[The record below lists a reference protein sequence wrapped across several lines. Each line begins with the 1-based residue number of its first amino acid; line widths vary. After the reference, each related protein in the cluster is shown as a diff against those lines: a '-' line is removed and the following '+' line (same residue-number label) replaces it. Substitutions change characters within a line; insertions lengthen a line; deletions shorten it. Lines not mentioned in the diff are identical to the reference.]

1 MSLSAHQPQTGDDD
15 GGSARLLSTPAARRA
30 TLAFVAFAAGQVL
43 AQQLWL
49 RGLTLGAS
57 VWFGAALIVLA
68 AGVLR
73 SRGPGG
79 AVLAIAAMLLAGGW
93 FTARVLELPRSSL
106 GALVPAP
113 TEPGGGHIVTI
124 EGAVIEPVRA
134 WEPSG
139 ALADYLPM
147 QGGSVSFTVRA
158 QTALLDAGARTVR
171 GRVRVTVGQG
181 EPEVRVG
188 DRVRV
193 KGIARA
199 IEPPSNPGQPDPRLW
214 AAQSGQT
221 VTLTAASAALVE
233 VLPPARGPVASAA
246 RAWRQSRAW
255 LARRAAAVLPESENS
270 PGRAMLAAL
279 LLGERESGA
288 DELRATFARQGLAHV
303 LAISGFH
310 LAVMAG
316 AALFAVRLTGDRG
329 RLEPL
334 LVAALVVLYVLIL
347 PARAPILR
355 AATMVL
361 AWLLAESMGRRY
373 DKRALLAWVAIAVL
387 VVRPMDLF
395 SLGYQ
400 LTFGITAAL
409 IWFGAP
415 VHARMFPGAISFDRY
430 EPPDAFTRRW
440 WIDRLT
446 QLVSASILCW
456 LVATPLVA
464 RSVGV
469 ISPAAVVSTVV
480 VVPLVTV
487 LLWSSYAAM
496 LVGVFV
502 PPLATAMSSVL
513 EWCAHGVVT
522 LVNIMDAA
530 PLTTV
535 YAPRFS
541 LALTAALTVV
551 VLLWL
556 VRGRLRSPGLWAA
569 TLLVVGWGWGE
580 WRTAGRLPHDTVL
593 RIDTLDVGNGT
604 CHLVRSGDDVLLWDC
619 GSLNPAIGVRTI
631 PRSLHTLGVRRVPD
645 VVLTHPNFDHY
656 SGLLDVAE
664 RFGVERVWTTSTFLA
679 RADRDPG
686 GAAAACLRA
695 LDRRGIEVG
704 IWAAGESVPFGSAQA
719 TVLSPPEPSP
729 FASDNDTSIVA
740 MFGVQTAAG
749 ERRLL
754 MTGDAQREALAAL
767 MSPGADLDADVL
779 ELPHHGSVQPTAM
792 AFVDEVGP
800 AVVLQST
807 GDARALDIRWNAQ
820 RLGRTWWTT
829 ATDGAAWVEF
839 RQDGSVVSGSVRR
852 KED

>member
-1 MSLSAHQPQTGDDD
+1 VSLSAHQARTGGHDADP
-15 GGSARLLSTPAARRA
+15 ARPPTTPAAQRA

-43 AQQLWL
+43 AWQFW
-49 RGLTLGAS
+49 RHGLTPAAS
-57 VWFGAALIVLA
+57 VWFGAALLVLA

-73 SRGPGG
+73 ARGPGG
-79 AVLAIAAMLLAGGW
+79 PVLALALVLLAGGW
-93 FTARVLELPRSSL
+93 FTARVLEVSRSSL

-124 EGAVIEPVRA
+124 EGVVIEPARE

-139 ALADYLPM
+139 ALAYYLPM

-158 QTALLDAGARTVR
+158 HAALLDDGACDIS

-181 EPEVRVG
+181 EPGVRVG

-199 IEPPSNPGQPDPRLW
+199 LEPPSNPGQPDPRLW
-214 AAQSGQT
+214 AAQSGQS

-233 VLPPARGPVASAA
+233 VLPPSRTVGASIA

-255 LARRAAAVLPESENS
+255 LGRRAAAVLPESEDS

-279 LLGERESGA
+279 LLGERESGV

-329 RLEPL
+329 RLEPM

-361 AWLLAESMGRRY
+361 AWLVAESLGRRY

-387 VVRPMDLF
+387 VFRPMDLF

-415 VHARMFPGAISFDRY
+415 VHARMFPGAISFERY
-430 EPPDAFTRRW
+430 EPPDAFAGRW
-440 WIDRLT
+440 WLDRLT
-446 QLVSASILCW
+446 RLISASVLCW

-502 PPLATAMSSVL
+502 PPLASAMSSVL
-513 EWCAHGVVT
+513 EWCAHSVVV
-522 LVNIMDAA
+522 LVNTFDAI

-535 YAPRFS
+535 YAPRLS
-541 LALTAALTVV
+541 LGLTAALTVL

-556 VRGRLRSPGLWAA
+556 VRGRVRSPGLWAA
-569 TLLVVGWGWGE
+569 TLLVLGWGWGE
-580 WRTAGRLPHDTVL
+580 WRTAGRLPHDVVL

-604 CHLVRSGDDVLLWDC
+604 CHLIRSGDDALLWDC

-631 PRSLHTLGVRRVPD
+631 PRALHALGAQRIPD

-656 SGLLDVAE
+656 SGLLDVAA
-664 RFGVERVWTTSTFLA
+664 RFGVERVWTTSAFLA
-679 RADRDPG
+679 LADRDPG
-686 GAAAACLRA
+686 GAAAACL
-695 LDRRGIEVG
+695 LDLHRRGIRVG
-704 IWAAGESVPFGSAQA
+704 AWAAGERVPLGEARA
-719 TVLSPPEPSP
+719 AVLSPPEPAP
-729 FASDNDTSIVA
+729 FASDNDTSLVA
-740 MFGVQTAAG
+740 MFGVPTASG

-767 MSPGADLDADVL
+767 MAPGADLAADVL

-792 AFVDEVGP
+792 AFVDEVRP
-800 AVVLQST
+800 RVVLQST

-829 ATDGAAWVEF
+829 ATDGAAWVEI
-839 RQDGSVVSGSVRR
+839 RRDGSIESGSVRR
-852 KED
+852 GLE

>member
-1 MSLSAHQPQTGDDD
+1 MSLSPHQAEAATHEGDP
-15 GGSARLLSTPAARRA
+15 ARPPTTPAARRA

-43 AQQLWL
+43 AWQLWL
-49 RGLTLGAS
+49 HGLTLAAA
-57 VWFGAALIVLA
+57 VWFGAALLVLA
-68 AGVLR
+68 VGVLR
-73 SRGPGG
+73 DRGPGG
-79 AVLAIAAMLLAGGW
+79 AVLALAFALLAGGL
-93 FTARVLELPRSSL
+93 FTARVLEVPRSSL
-106 GALVPAP
+106 GALVPPPA
-113 TEPGGGHIVTI
+113 EPGGGHIVTI
-124 EGAVIEPVRA
+124 EGVVIEPARA

-158 QTALLDAGARTVR
+158 HAALLDTGPRRVT

-181 EPEVRVG
+181 EPEIRVG
-188 DRVRV
+188 ERVRV
-193 KGIARA
+193 QGIARA

-214 AAQSGQT
+214 AAQSGQA
-221 VTLTAASAALVE
+221 VTITAASAALVE
-233 VLPPARGPVASAA
+233 VLPPSPGLRASAA

-255 LARRAAAVLPESENS
+255 LGRRAAAVLPESEGS
-270 PGRAMLAAL
+270 SGRAMLAAL
-279 LLGERESGA
+279 LLGERESGV

-316 AALFAVRLTGDRG
+316 ATLFAVRLTGDRG

-334 LVAALVVLYVLIL
+334 LVAVLVVLYVLIL

-361 AWLLAESMGRRY
+361 AWLVAESMGRRY

-415 VHARMFPGAISFDRY
+415 VHARMFPVAIGFDRY
-430 EPPDAFTRRW
+430 EPPDAFSRKW
-440 WIDRLT
+440 WLDRLT
-446 QLVSASILCW
+446 RLVSASVLCW

-464 RSVGV
+464 QSVGV
-469 ISPAAVVSTVV
+469 ISPAAVLSTVV

-502 PPLATAMSSVL
+502 PPLAAAMSGVL
-513 EWCAHGVVT
+513 EWCARAVVAVVNT
-522 LVNIMDAA
+522 LDAV

-535 YAPRFS
+535 YSPRLS

-556 VRGRLRSPGLWAA
+556 VRGRVRSPGLWAA
-569 TLLVVGWGWGE
+569 TLLVLGWGWGE
-580 WRTAGRLPHDTVL
+580 WRTAGRLPHDVAL

-604 CHLVRSGDDVLLWDC
+604 CHLIRSGDRTLLWDC
-619 GSLNPAIGVRTI
+619 GSLNPAIGLRAI
-631 PRSLHTLGVRRVPD
+631 PRALHALGAQRVPE

-656 SGLLDVAE
+656 SGLPDVAE
-664 RFGVERVWTTSTFLA
+664 RFGVEHVWTTSTFLA

-686 GAAAACLRA
+686 GAAAACLRE
-695 LDRRGIEVG
+695 LDRRGIEVRA
-704 IWAAGESVPFGSAQA
+704 WAAGEIVPLGAA
-719 TVLSPPEPSP
+719 RAVVLSPPEPTP
-729 FASDNDTSIVA
+729 FASDNDTSIIA
-740 MFGVQTAAG
+740 MFGVQTASG
-749 ERRLL
+749 QRRLL

-767 MSPGADLDADVL
+767 MTPGADLDADVL

-807 GDARALDIRWNAQ
+807 GAARALDIRWNAQ

-829 ATDGAAWVEF
+829 ATDGAAWVEI
-839 RQDGSVVSGSVRR
+839 RRDGSIVSGSVRR
-852 KED
+852 KLE